1 MESAFEVFELS
12 EVTNMALKVKI
23 RHFLTVPGFV
33 LRIKAFFAYMD
44 KCLARQPLIGWPGD
58 SMRFNSAD
66 DRV

>member
-1 MESAFEVFELS
+1 
-12 EVTNMALKVKI
+12 MALKVKI

-33 LRIKAFFAYMD
+33 LRIKAFFTYMD